1 MKRNA
6 PIRILLAD
14 DHEIFRDGFQ
24 VMLKKQENIKLIGD
38 AANGRELVDMVM
50 QLQPDV
56 VITDIKMPELDGV
69 AATRIITGKYPGI
82 QVIGLTMFD
91 DDNLIIDM
99 LEAGAKGYLLKSAH
113 KKEIIDAIQTVYN
126 KEVYYCKNTS
136 ANLMRLIAQSRY
148 NPYKQEPKPVFTEKE
163 LEVIRMICQQA
174 SNKEIAAHLNLSIRT
189 IEGYRD
195 RIQERINA
203 RNMVGI
209 VVYAIREGIYKL

>member
-24 VMLKKQENIKLIGD
+24 VMLKKQENIKLIGE
-38 AANGRELVDMVM
+38 AANGRELVDMVI

-56 VITDIKMPELDGV
+56 VITDIKMPQLDGV
-69 AATRIITGKYPGI
+69 AATRIITDKYPGI

-126 KEVYYCKNTS
+126 KDVYYCKSTS

-148 NPYKQEPKPVFTEKE
+148 NPYKHEPKPVFTEKE
-163 LEVIRMICQQA
+163 LEVMKMICQQA
-174 SNKEIAAHLNLSIRT
+174 SNKEIATHLNLSIRT